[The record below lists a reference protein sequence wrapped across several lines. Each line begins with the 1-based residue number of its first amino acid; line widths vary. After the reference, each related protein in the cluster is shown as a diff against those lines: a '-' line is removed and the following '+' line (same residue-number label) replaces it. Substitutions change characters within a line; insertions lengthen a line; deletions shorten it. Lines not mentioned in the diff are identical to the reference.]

1 MVRGLPARLLG
12 HVETRLRGRWPFLAY
27 TVRVV
32 RGLRGIHARECICCG
47 YVGRFRASGMPPR
60 FDAQCPRCQSL
71 ERHRLFTLACRD
83 WSLFSTPGAVLHFA
97 PEAAVRAYVQPRAEQ
112 YVTADISG
120 DGVDRR
126 ENIEATSFA
135 DASFDVVISS
145 HVFEH
150 VDDRRAIAE
159 MRRILRPSGLLLC
172 MVPLI
177 DGWSTTYENLSVV
190 TPRERDLHFAQPD
203 HVRYYG
209 RDFRDRLGAGGF
221 DVREYTA
228 EGSAVA
234 QYGLIRGEKIFAAAP
249 R

>member
-1 MVRGLPARLLG
+1 
-12 HVETRLRGRWPFLAY
+12 
-27 TVRVV
+27 
-32 RGLRGIHARECICCG
+32 
-47 YVGRFRASGMPPR
+47 
-60 FDAQCPRCQSL
+60 
-71 ERHRLFTLACRD
+71 LFTLACKE
-83 WSLFSTPGAVLHFA
+83 WSLFSTPSTVLHFA
-97 PEAAVRAYVQPRAEQ
+97 PEPAVRAYVQPRAAQ
-112 YVTADISG
+112 YVTADITG
-120 DGVDRR
+120 QGVDRR

-135 DASFDVVISS
+135 DATFDVVISS

-150 VDDRRAIAE
+150 VDDRRAIGE

-177 DGWSTTYENLSVV
+177 DGWNCTYENPSAV
-190 TPRERDLHFAQPD
+190 TARERDLHFGQAD

-221 DVREYTA
+221 GVKEYTA
-228 EGSAVA
+228 EGPAVI